1 MNYLTTNL
9 PNKHRTET
17 ITPAMRIP
25 RKFNQKP
32 SFGLI
37 LKSVLATAP
46 VQAPVIGNG
55 IPTKITKPNFPHFAY
70 EPENAFSVFR
80 YHQSKNFLKNGIF
93 DK

>member
-1 MNYLTTNL
+1 MFLNSRQTTD
-9 PNKHRTET
+9 T

-25 RKFNQKP
+25 RKFSQKP

-46 VQAPVIGNG
+46 VQAPVIGSG
-55 IPTKITKPNFPHFAY
+55 MPTKITNPSFPHFAY

-80 YHQSKNFLKNGIF
+80 YHQSKNFLKNGTF